1 MFKQFSDFSPQLLLT
16 DSKNIII
23 LDTATGN
30 ETIVAEGYNYV
41 FSLAY
46 HQSKDFIFWCDSY
59 EGTISRYVNL
69 ENDFVFYSSEQ

>member
-1 MFKQFSDFSPQLLLT
+1 MFKQLSDFSPQLLLT

-41 FSLAY
+41 IFLAY
-46 HQSKDFIFWCDSY
+46 HQSKDFIFWCDY
-59 EGTISRYVNL
+59 NGGTISRYVNL
-69 ENDFVFYSSEQ
+69 DNDF